1 VLRGQNSEMSSSR
14 VVALVLAAALGLL
27 SSACSTS
34 GGSEDGSAGMTGTG
48 SIVTVA
54 PADRR
59 DPVDLSGE
67 TLDGAALDLADYRG
81 QVVVVNY
88 WASWCGPCRGE
99 APDLVAAQKRLP
111 SAQFVGLDRN
121 DDPHANA
128 LAFTR
133 TFDVPYP
140 SLYDSGGKLL
150 FAFNGAVPPTS
161 LPSTIVLDTAGRV
174 AAVVLGAT
182 TTTTLVDLVRDVEA
196 QT

>member
-1 VLRGQNSEMSSSR
+1 
-14 VVALVLAAALGLL
+14 
-27 SSACSTS
+27 
-34 GGSEDGSAGMTGTG
+34 MTGTG

-59 DPVDLSGE
+59 APVELSGE
-67 TLDGAALDLADYRG
+67 TLDGSPLDLADYRG

-99 APDLVAAQKRLP
+99 APALVAAQKRLP
-111 SAQFVGLDRN
+111 DAQFVGLDRN
-121 DDPHANA
+121 DDSNANA
-128 LAFTR
+128 LAFVR
-133 TFDVPYP
+133 TFDVTYP

-150 FAFNGAVPPTS
+150 LALNGAVPPTS

-182 TTTTLVDLVRDVEA
+182 TTTTLVDLVHDVEGTA
-196 QT
+196 